1 MSASPEPSQIPA
13 PERVRNLAIV
23 AHINAG
29 KTTLCERILVA
40 TGRQRY
46 FGEVDSGTAAMDWL
60 REEQERG
67 ISIEAAVTH
76 VAWREHRLQLV
87 DTPGHVDFGSE
98 VERSLRVVDGAI
110 VVIDAVRGV
119 ESQTEAVWRR
129 LDALAIPRLIFVNKL
144 DRSTANLAKAMASIH
159 ERLTA
164 SAVLLDIPIRDS
176 SEVGFHCADL
186 LDADLRS
193 SARATAADPA
203 SLAQARLLER
213 LGEVDD
219 HVLAA
224 YVEERS
230 VSVAEIRAAIRRVT
244 CARSFVPV
252 LCGSALRDVGVRRM
266 LDAVVHYLPGTAQHP
281 LADRSSLGS
290 ARGDQRP
297 VLGAL
302 VFAEGPQEDGGGD
315 TVLVRVFTGALAVGD
330 CVESQRSEPHRLVAL
345 YDVHADQLTPIDRC
359 GPGSILALR
368 TDPPIRLGDTL
379 REPGSDLVLESPAFA
394 APVLARSLEPDR
406 SENRAL
412 VEQATR
418 RLAAADP
425 TLTVLVDEA
434 TGDLL
439 IAGMGEL
446 HLDVFRDRLER
457 RLGNVFA
464 MGPLRVLRRLVPRQ
478 AAASRVRVER
488 ILGSVHDDDTATLGN
503 AGATAEVAIE
513 PAPDRGLNLRWA
525 VPPSETATLERFAP
539 EIRREILEEIESLVR
554 RGAGGDAYADLVV
567 EVRHVEAEP
576 SLPAAVPL
584 IQEAVGQAL
593 REAMDGSQPRR
604 EAPCVVVTVELPHDS
619 VRPVLADLRSRAAEI
634 VEIGGDSERARI
646 LARVP
651 LAEVLGW
658 TTQLRS
664 RTKGQGVHTMIPAGW
679 VAEA

>member
-1 MSASPEPSQIPA
+1 MSGSLHPSQNVA

-144 DRSTANLAKAMASIH
+144 DRSTADLAKAMASIH
-159 ERLTA
+159 ERLTP
-164 SAVLLDIPIRDS
+164 SAVLLDIPIHDS
-176 SEVGFHCADL
+176 TEVGFHCADL
-186 LDADLRS
+186 LESDLQPGE
-193 SARATAADPA
+193 RANAADPA
-203 SLAQARLLER
+203 SLERTRLLER

-224 YVEERS
+224 YVEERT
-230 VSVAEIRAAIRRVT
+230 VSVEEVRDAISRATLARR
-244 CARSFVPV
+244 FVPV

-266 LDAVVHYLPGTAQHP
+266 LDAVVDYLPGPTHHP
-281 LADRSSLGS
+281 LAKQSSLAA
-290 ARGDQRP
+290 ARAGACSD
-297 VLGAL
+297 LGAL
-302 VFAEGPQEDGGGD
+302 VFAEGPEDDGGDG
-315 TVLVRVFTGALAVGD
+315 TVLVRVFAGAVAVGE
-330 CVESQRSEPHRLVAL
+330 CVESQRGEAHRLAAL
-345 YDVHADQLTPIDRC
+345 YDVHADQLTPIDWS
-359 GPGSILALR
+359 GVGGILALR
-368 TDPPIRLGDTL
+368 AVPPVRLGDTL
-379 REPGSDLVLESPAFA
+379 RAPGSDLVLESPVFA

-406 SENRAL
+406 SENRAT

-425 TLTVLVDEA
+425 TLSVLVDEA

-446 HLDVFRDRLER
+446 HLDVFRDRLAR
-457 RLGNVFA
+457 HLGNTFA
-464 MGPLRVLRRLVPRQ
+464 MGPLRVLRRLVPMHS
-478 AAASRVRVER
+478 AASRVRVER
-488 ILGSVHDDDTATLGN
+488 MLGPAADTDAAT
-503 AGATAEVAIE
+503 AGAADATAEVAIE
-513 PAPDRGLNLRWA
+513 PAPGRGLNLRWA
-525 VPPSETATLERFAP
+525 VPPTETAAMESFAP
-539 EIRREILEEIESLVR
+539 DIRREILEEIESLVR
-554 RGAGGDAYADLVV
+554 RGVGGDSFADLVV
-567 EVRHVEAEP
+567 EVRHVEVQP

-584 IQEAVGQAL
+584 ILEAVGQAL
-593 REAMDGSQPRR
+593 REAMEESGARR
-604 EAPCVVVTVELPHDS
+604 EAPSVVVTVDLPHDS
-619 VRPVLADLRSRAAEI
+619 VRPVLADLRSRSAEI
-634 VEIGGDSERARI
+634 VEIGGDSERARL

-651 LAEVLGW
+651 LAQVLGW

-664 RTKGQGVHTMIPAGW
+664 RTRGQGVHTMIPAGW
-679 VAEA
+679 VTDA